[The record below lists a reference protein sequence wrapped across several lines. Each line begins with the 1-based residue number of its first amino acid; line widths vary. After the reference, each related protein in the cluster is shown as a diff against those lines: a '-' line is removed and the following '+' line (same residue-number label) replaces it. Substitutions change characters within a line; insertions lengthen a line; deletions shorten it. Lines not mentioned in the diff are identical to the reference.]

1 MLPTGGQGRWGG
13 RNPAAAA
20 ASSSHLHTP
29 LLTHTTPLYYPQIIK
44 SYLTCVNGVIIR
56 GLLAWGE
63 GDGGGK
69 VSANAG
75 DDVTSLVLMS
85 PSTNQGRVVRG
96 GSDRG
101 GTKWRRL
108 PGGGECVH

>member
-1 MLPTGGQGRWGG
+1 M
-13 RNPAAAA
+13 
-20 ASSSHLHTP
+20 
-29 LLTHTTPLYYPQIIK
+29 
-44 SYLTCVNGVIIR
+44 
-56 GLLAWGE
+56 
-63 GDGGGK
+63 
-69 VSANAG
+69 SANAG

-108 PGGGECVH
+108 PRGGDVFTEHLENGRRANSSKCPIDILYGRYAPIIIHDLQNAATHQK